1 MRTYFAI
8 YVWSGLLIVAS
19 SLGGCEKVYNGE
31 QLSTKTLQR
40 LQRLGLL
47 KPGERVYQFYSN
59 APNQAAGAGNFYT
72 SERIAQY
79 WLDDDKRKTQLNFAY
94 YKDIARLDTTYLDEA
109 LTYVSYL
116 VVTRKD
122 GSQFRVYVG
131 GKKPTVSAFFDHATA
146 HWRAAT
152 CDHN

>member
-1 MRTYFAI
+1 MRTPLTVCA
-8 YVWSGLLIVAS
+8 WLLLLITS
-19 SLGGCEKVYNGE
+19 SLAGFSKVYNGE
-31 QLSTKTLQR
+31 QLSPKTLQR
-40 LQRLGLL
+40 LQYLGLL
-47 KPGERVYQFYSN
+47 NPGERVYQFYSN
-59 APNQAAGAGNFYT
+59 APNQAASAGNFYT
-72 SERIAQY
+72 SKRIAQY

-94 YKDIARLDTTYLDEA
+94 YKDIARLDPTYLDKT

-131 GKKPTVSAFFDHATA
+131 GQKPTVSAFFDHAIA

-152 CDHN
+152 CSPN